1 MNKHLAYW
9 NEFCPGRKFPSG
21 KNEIDALKYVI
32 MKVNESNNDD
42 AVDDEEEAK
51 VDKRA
56 VGLCNFIPAFMIY
69 GPYAVAR
76 YEADLCELVTVDTA
90 AIDKKATN
98 SKKRATEDRHETIV
112 SVSKMSNLDE
122 RRLGVED
129 VPTEIQVKHQRM
141 LNI

>member
-1 MNKHLAYW
+1 
-9 NEFCPGRKFPSG
+9 
-21 KNEIDALKYVI
+21 

-42 AVDDEEEAK
+42 AIDDEEEAK

-56 VGLCNFIPAFMIY
+56 VGLCKFIPAFMIY

-76 YEADLCELVTVDTA
+76 YDAELCELVTIDTA
-90 AIDKKATN
+90 AIDKKTTN
-98 SKKRATEDRHETIV
+98 SKKRATEDKHETIV

-129 VPTEIQVKHQRM
+129 VISL
-141 LNI
+141 LNIKHSLVLHLSFGLYILYSSATFI